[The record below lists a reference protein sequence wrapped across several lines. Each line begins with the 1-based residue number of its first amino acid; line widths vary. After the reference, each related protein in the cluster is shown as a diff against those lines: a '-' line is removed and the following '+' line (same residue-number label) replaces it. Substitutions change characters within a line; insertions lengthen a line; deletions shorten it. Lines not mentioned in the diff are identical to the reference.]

1 MHSATHPHT
10 ALPSATS
17 NLLPPPW
24 RLSSSSPH
32 IRTLTPCCASLL
44 PRVNKP
50 GEPPVFKYTSH
61 AWLLDLFF
69 DCPRHLGLNC
79 PTAAAAAAG
88 RHQLGVTPDDMPG
101 ASPKPQVNNV
111 SLDGVLNWSWCA
123 KLELRGTKTF
133 SRQPEPP
140 DYLFQQQRIS
150 YTVTDATGA
159 SQVATPILQSCLAGV
174 PR

>member
-1 MHSATHPHT
+1 MHGVEE
-10 ALPSATS
+10 
-17 NLLPPPW
+17 LLQVP
-24 RLSSSSPH
+24 
-32 IRTLTPCCASLL
+32 
-44 PRVNKP
+44 
-50 GEPPVFKYTSH
+50 
-61 AWLLDLFF
+61 
-69 DCPRHLGLNC
+69 
-79 PTAAAAAAG
+79 
-88 RHQLGVTPDDMPG
+88 
-101 ASPKPQVNNV
+101 PKPQVNNV

-140 DYLFQQQRIS
+140 AYLFQQQKIS